1 MKNRYKYVS
10 QYVNIIKLDMINNNF
25 IIIDSTIKDYQGK
38 KFKEKS
44 SNPVID
50 TLDVLKQ
57 TEKRF

>member
-1 MKNRYKYVS
+1 
-10 QYVNIIKLDMINNNF
+10 MINNNF